1 VQSSCQS
8 GSVSFQHVQSYLCQL
23 LVLWVL
29 CQVDPSADDSLIK
42 RQYRKLALLLHP
54 DKNKSVGA
62 EAAFKLIGEAFGVLS
77 DKSKRNMHDLKRGFK
92 GSVPQMPTRV
102 SETAKPHSSHHP
114 QYQSTAQ
121 ASAGSGPQ
129 APHPSLT
136 FWTSCPLCRMQYQY
150 LRTYLNFQ
158 LLCQKCNKPF
168 TAKDINATSAN
179 GAKVYTWSH
188 DINVQHQTGRQDYK
202 FQGAAQGN
210 GASGTATGNG
220 NAHAHGDSHTAAAS
234 KSAAAAVAA
243 QNLVHEMYQKAKR
256 DRLDAERESKR
267 KEKEREKAQKQQEK
281 EAVKKA
287 RDEAKSKEALERL
300 LSKRKHA
307 ADKESK
313 RKTVER
319 GGLRRLSRKRSKKE
333 DEVEDEDDEDEKLDQ
348 NESAGGIHADSS
360 GVSTRKLTPRRSAR
374 NRRNVTYRIDG
385 SDDELEGSPNSKR
398 PRLDVDGSGFGN
410 VSRVEKGKSV
420 VDDNDDDDD
429 DQDTWVIGREGDGKV
444 SYKDGIVKEGSSGS
458 ALSKERPVEDFRQ
471 NPAAKFRNPNSGLK
485 KPSAGEKD
493 GVEQESLVKETPG
506 AWSDTKMEGDVKIS
520 NRKAISISEDKLE
533 KGTRSSGL
541 PDRISKVSCSLK
553 SEEDINLAS
562 SPTSSADSEA
572 ALCVMDPDFHDFDA
586 DRTESDVRKD
596 QFWAVYDEQDGMPR
610 YYCKITKV
618 SQHPFT
624 VSGYWLESVQQTE
637 PNNTWL
643 NTYDL
648 SLSIGEFKI
657 GDAVEFDTINMFSHV
672 MTPKKNLKVF
682 EVYPRVNEVWAM
694 YRDFDNEVPKS
705 KSDGKFQFRY
715 DMVVVKKES
724 TNLRGPNVVLLKKME
739 DYKTL
744 WRPVGDAISADD
756 LPRFSH
762 RVPSQQITANEIPG
776 VPEGCL
782 ELDPA
787 STPADVIE
795 S

>member
-1 VQSSCQS
+1 M
-8 GSVSFQHVQSYLCQL
+8 SFQHVQSYLCQL
-23 LVLWVL
+23 LFLWVL

-168 TAKDINATSAN
+168 TAKDINATTAN

-202 FQGAAQGN
+202 FQSSAQGN

-234 KSAAAAVAA
+234 KTAAAAAA

-319 GGLRRLSRKRSKKE
+319 GGLKRLSRKRSKKE

-348 NESAGGIHADSS
+348 NESAGGIHADIS
-360 GVSTRKLTPRRSAR
+360 GVSTRKLTPRRSLR

-385 SDDELEGSPNSKR
+385 SDDELDGSPNSKR
-398 PRLDVDGSGFGN
+398 PRLDVDGSSFGN

-420 VDDNDDDDD
+420 VDDDDDDDD
-429 DQDTWVIGREGDGKV
+429 DQDTWVSGREGDCKV

-458 ALSKERPVEDFRQ
+458 ALAKERPVEDFRQ

-485 KPSAGEKD
+485 KPSSGEKV
-493 GVEQESLVKETPG
+493 GVEQESLGKETPG

-520 NRKAISISEDKLE
+520 NRKATSISEDKLE
-533 KGTRSSGL
+533 KGTRSTGL
-541 PDRISKVSCSLK
+541 PDRISKASCSLK

-572 ALCVMDPDFHDFDA
+572 ELCVMDPDFHDFDA

-624 VSGYWLESVQQTE
+624 VSGYWLESMQQTK

-657 GDAVEFDTINMFSHV
+657 GDPVEFDTINMFSHV
-672 MTPKKNLKVF
+672 MTPKKNLKLF

-694 YRDFDNEVPKS
+694 YRDFDKEVPQS

-715 DMVVVKKES
+715 DMVVVKKEF
-724 TNLRGPNVVLLKKME
+724 TNLRGPSIVLLKKME

-744 WRPVGDAISADD
+744 WRPVGDAFLPISAND

-762 RVPSQQITANEIPG
+762 RVPSQHITAHEIPG

-787 STPADVIE
+787 STPADVID